1 MERSFK
7 KQDMISWLK
16 YSREIVGVQQKA
28 GPSRKSFSELGD
40 YPMAGKQKL

>member
-7 KQDMISWLK
+7 KQDMIGWLK
-16 YSREIVGVQQKA
+16 YRRVIVWVQQKA
-28 GPSRKSFSELGD
+28 GPSRKSFGELGD